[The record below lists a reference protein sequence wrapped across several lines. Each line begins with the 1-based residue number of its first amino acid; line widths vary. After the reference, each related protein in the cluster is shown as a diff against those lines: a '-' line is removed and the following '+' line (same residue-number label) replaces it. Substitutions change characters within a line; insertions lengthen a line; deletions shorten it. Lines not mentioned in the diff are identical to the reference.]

1 MSRGR
6 RRDARPFVFFIF
18 SHHVVATHV
27 KNTNGRGGCPTAG
40 HAAPSMSLLNAV
52 LAVSHGKS
60 NADLLSSNVA
70 GFVYVTEVDMQK
82 KQFTYVSPSAG
93 ELPSRN
99 LLMGSLKW
107 IETLN

>member
-1 MSRGR
+1 
-6 RRDARPFVFFIF
+6 
-18 SHHVVATHV
+18 
-27 KNTNGRGGCPTAG
+27 
-40 HAAPSMSLLNAV
+40 
-52 LAVSHGKS
+52 
-60 NADLLSSNVA
+60 LSSNVA